1 MFIKV
6 VKPPKIKLI
15 IWGGVFLLQLS
26 FLRII
31 SSYPSKVEA
40 IYSSLFYPYLF
51 TFQSTF
57 FNFFSFSL
65 GDIFYAIAVILLMI
79 YLIRSIIF
87 KRLFSKIILVDLLI
101 AINLIYFF
109 FYLSWGL
116 NYYRIPLYQK
126 LKYDLNYSEAELENT
141 LIHYVQETNILHEKL
156 SQSNDLPVETPYSKT
171 ELLSLIKKE
180 YKVPYAGFQASRP
193 LGKNSLWSLT
203 LSYAGYAGY
212 LNPFT
217 LESQI
222 NRLLP
227 KLSFVTTAAH
237 EMAHQFGI
245 AAEDEAN
252 YIAFYSLVD
261 HSDEYLRFAAHAF
274 ALRFLYYE
282 YSKINS
288 DESAKRISNQ
298 IHPGLL
304 KNFRILSEFW
314 NQYRNPFEPYF
325 KKVYNRFLIANGQK
339 KGLKSYNAMV
349 GYLVAYHRENHTLE
363 NNEQEKILIL
373 D

>member
-1 MFIKV
+1 MYRKV
-6 VKPPKIKLI
+6 VKPPGKKLI
-15 IWGGVFLLQLS
+15 IWGGIFLLQLS
-26 FLRII
+26 LLKII
-31 SSYPSKVEA
+31 SSYPIKVETL
-40 IYSSLFYPYLF
+40 YSSLFYPYLF
-51 TFQSTF
+51 TFQSTL

-65 GDIFYAIAVILLMI
+65 GDLFYAIAFILFMI

-101 AINLIYFF
+101 VLNLIYFF

-126 LKYDLNYSEAELENT
+126 LNYDLNYSESELKNI
-141 LIHYVQETNILHEKL
+141 LIHYVEVTNILFEKL
-156 SQSNDLPVETPYSKT
+156 NQSNDLPLETPYTKP

-180 YKVPYAGFQASRP
+180 YKIPYTGFQASPP

-252 YIAFYSLVD
+252 YIAFYSLVN
-261 HSDEYLRFAAHAF
+261 HSDEYLRFAAHTF
-274 ALRFLYYE
+274 ALRYLYYE
-282 YSKINS
+282 YSKTNT
-288 DESAKRISNQ
+288 DESAKRIRDQ
-298 IHPGLL
+298 IHPGLI
-304 KNFRILSEFW
+304 KNFEILNEFW
-314 NQYRNPFEPYF
+314 NQYKNPFEPYF
-325 KKVYNRFLIANGQK
+325 KKVYNRFLIVNDQK

-349 GYLVAYHRENHTLE
+349 GYLVAHHRENHTVE
-363 NNEQEKILIL
+363 NIEQKKSLIL

>member
-1 MFIKV
+1 MYRKV
-6 VKPPKIKLI
+6 VKPPKTKLI

-40 IYSSLFYPYLF
+40 LYSSLFYPYLF

-87 KRLFSKIILVDLLI
+87 KRLFSKTILVDLLI
-101 AINLIYFF
+101 ALNLIYFF

-180 YKVPYAGFQASRP
+180 YKVPYADFQASRP

-252 YIAFYSLVD
+252 YIAFYSLID

-274 ALRFLYYE
+274 ALRYLYYE
-282 YSKINS
+282 YSKTNS
-288 DESAKRISNQ
+288 DESAKRIRDQ

-349 GYLVAYHRENHTLE
+349 GYLVAYHRENHTVE
-363 NNEQEKILIL
+363 NNEQEKSLIL